1 MFAVYQNRKPTDNM
15 PIGIFFQFFWCP
27 LTTDMTEISITY
39 SSVPYILYG
48 CLQFQTNRTL
58 SISVIEYIWNFV
70 ISYYFYMAIY
80 ATLSED
86 QSFEDILRL
95 RTSPVSSLWASFD
108 AWRSWVSSS
117 FSIDICKTR
126 KYLQDDIVQ
135 GFSTPNNQRTH

>member
-1 MFAVYQNRKPTDNM
+1 
-15 PIGIFFQFFWCP
+15 
-27 LTTDMTEISITY
+27 
-39 SSVPYILYG
+39 
-48 CLQFQTNRTL
+48 
-58 SISVIEYIWNFV
+58 
-70 ISYYFYMAIY
+70 MAIY
-80 ATLSED
+80 ATLSKD

-135 GFSTPNNQRTH
+135 GFQHLTIRKPINFESNFVIVSLAEVVTYGKDKITYLKSIVKTLDSWKWQSGIDDFHNLVLSKPEW